1 MEDQIIF
8 NINRTNTWT
17 SENNAAIRYCSA
29 NAYPKC
35 VFFVLQHGGDVTV
48 NNYSPIYRIREILSR
63 NIDEK
68 YKEYIFILAM
78 LILYIPN
85 ILFFNSVLL
94 DLKTYSASDP
104 RLESVFIDVLEELM
118 ELIQNKDYLPTSDDA
133 YSDPRKDILIRE
145 KQLLQIQ
152 RMMEQNEAI
161 GAEVYR
167 ESPPT
172 VSYL

>member
-17 SENNAAIRYCSA
+17 TENHAALRYCSA
-29 NAYPKC
+29 NAYSKC

-48 NNYSPIYRIREILSR
+48 NNYSPIYTIREILSR

-78 LILYIPN
+78 LILYIPDIFIFN
-85 ILFFNSVLL
+85 IVLL
-94 DLKTYSASDP
+94 ELKTYSASDP

-118 ELIQNKDYLPTSDDA
+118 ELIQSKDYLPTPDDA
-133 YSDPRKDILIRE
+133 YSEPRRNILFRE
-145 KQLLQIQ
+145 KQFLQRQ
-152 RMMEQNEAI
+152 RMMQQNEAI
-161 GAEVYR
+161 GADVYR
-167 ESPPT
+167 DSPPS